1 MIIRLIAALL
11 LCCLGMH
18 AAAFDVEYVTT
29 VACANRH
36 GHCVSTSTAARI
48 VQAVQVQAA
57 LQDVP
62 EKLVWQVMHVESK
75 FNPEARSK
83 SGAVG
88 LMQIIPYWHRDKI
101 AGRSVRIIE
110 VNVEVGVAI
119 LREYLTRYRTTQRAL
134 QAYVG
139 NRNTLVY
146 SRTVLAVK
154 RVKYQYPHTSAVRMQ
169 MQEDPTYSRLDNRYR
184 QDLAAESTS

>member
-11 LCCLGMH
+11 LCCLGMR
-18 AAAFDVEYVTT
+18 AMAFDVEYVTS

-36 GHCVSTSTAARI
+36 GHCVSVATAQRI
-48 VQAVQVQAA
+48 VQAVHVQAA

-62 EKLVWQVMHVESK
+62 EDLVWKVMHVESK
-75 FNPEARSK
+75 FNPDARSK
-83 SGAVG
+83 SGAIG
-88 LMQIIPYWHRDKI
+88 LMQVIPYWHQDKI
-101 AGRSVRIIE
+101 AGRSLRIIE
-110 VNVEVGVAI
+110 VNIQVGVAI
-119 LREYLTRYRTTQRAL
+119 LREYLTRYRTTQAAL

-146 SRTVLAVK
+146 SRSVFAVK
-154 RVKYQYPHTSAVRMQ
+154 RVKYAQPHTSAVQLQ

-184 QDLAAESTS
+184 QDTLSETSG